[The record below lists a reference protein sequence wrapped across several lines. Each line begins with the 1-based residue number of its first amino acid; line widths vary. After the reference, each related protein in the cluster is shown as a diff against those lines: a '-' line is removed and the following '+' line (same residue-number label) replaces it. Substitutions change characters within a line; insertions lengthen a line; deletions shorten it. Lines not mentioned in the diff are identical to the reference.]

1 MCGQVRFT
9 EAGLGRCME
18 ALAAEVGGQCK
29 GEILAGQP
37 LIFQEESGLKTA
49 VCNEDSIMQRWQWDP
64 YCPPS
69 QAECPESESGVVE
82 VSPNQT
88 YAALKGKGLL
98 KLAGTK
104 ELCLTV
110 GSKETERKAG
120 PYIRRD
126 LLLQSCNPNEEAMMW
141 LLVI

>member
-1 MCGQVRFT
+1 M
-9 EAGLGRCME
+9 
-18 ALAAEVGGQCK
+18 
-29 GEILAGQP
+29 
-37 LIFQEESGLKTA
+37 IFQEKSGLKTA
-49 VCNEDSIMQRWQWDP
+49 VCDEDSIMQRWQWDP

-82 VSPNQT
+82 VAPNQT